1 MGSVKFSSL
10 RHISNIT
17 LQYKPERYVL
27 HASRAVIVHILLD
40 LGLLLSGR
48 GLIDRHL
55 DRLLEVG
62 DHDGPQGR
70 VVGVDLRVVHRP
82 EPVEHQ
88 VALVPGGRV
97 LHGQVGLVPHDVV
110 NVVDV
115 GGGQLGQQH
124 VLVRVRFVSSK
135 EKH

>member
-1 MGSVKFSSL
+1 M
-10 RHISNIT
+10 
-17 LQYKPERYVL
+17 L

-40 LGLLLSGR
+40 LGLPLSRR

-62 DHDGPQGR
+62 DHDGPQGG

-124 VLVRVRFVSSK
+124 VLARVRFVSSK
-135 EKH
+135 EKYS